1 MHEKPLVLSALFAA
15 LLCGPAY
22 AEQPVTTADDSE
34 YSFTY
39 KCDRFRVKV
48 DGHNN
53 GTHTIY
59 FNNSGFK
66 VRNVGHHHIT
76 ETHRNLSTGRIVE
89 FRGDYT
95 STFDYLAKTQ
105 TFTGAF
111 LIGNSP
117 MDGVLLQETG
127 LVEINSTTGEI
138 RTAGRHDILNL
149 PYDPFC
155 AALSG

>member
-1 MHEKPLVLSALFAA
+1 MHKTTLVLPTLFAA
-15 LLCGPAY
+15 VLAGAAY
-22 AEQPVTTADDSE
+22 AEQPVTTGDESQ

-39 KCDRFRVKV
+39 KCDSFRVRV
-48 DGHNN
+48 DGHNS

-59 FNNSGFK
+59 FRNDGSK
-66 VRNVGHHHIT
+66 VRNIGHHHIT
-76 ETHRNLSTGRIVE
+76 ETHRNLQTGRTVE

-95 STFDYLAKTQ
+95 STYDYVANTQ

-111 LIGNSP
+111 LIGNAP
-117 MDGVLLQETG
+117 MSGVLLQETG
-127 LVEINSTTGEI
+127 LVELNSTTGEI

-155 AALSG
+155 AALAG

>member
-1 MHEKPLVLSALFAA
+1 MHKKTLALLTLFAA
-15 LLCGPAY
+15 LLGGAAS
-22 AEQPVTTADDSE
+22 AEQPVTTADESQ

-39 KCDRFRVKV
+39 KCDSFRVRV
-48 DGHNN
+48 DGRSS

-59 FNNSGFK
+59 FSNDGYK

-76 ETHRNLSTGRIVE
+76 ETHRNLQTGRTLE

-95 STFDYLAKTQ
+95 STYDYVATTQ
-105 TFTGAF
+105 RFTGVF
-111 LIGNSP
+111 LIGNAP
-117 MDGVLLQETG
+117 MSGVVLQETG
-127 LVEINSTTGEI
+127 LVEFNSTTGEI

-155 AALSG
+155 AALAG